1 MLTITVFMPDNRL
14 WINICGVD
22 TVSDAASDLT
32 NDPTACVPWEPDP
45 VPSTTVGIVSS
56 TAPSTSRATTEPS
69 TASSASQATTEPS
82 TASSSAVIAGPS
94 PSDGSDGT
102 NVGVI
107 AAAAVGT
114 SVVILIVIGISL
126 YIYFVKCRKKSGKKT
141 IVLYKCYVLR
151 ILMRAPHLYC
161 CVCTI
166 VHFMNFMCRILSR
179 NFVNL

>member
-14 WINICGVD
+14 WVNICGVD

-69 TASSASQATTEPS
+69 TASS
-82 TASSSAVIAGPS
+82 SAVIADPS
-94 PSDGSDGT
+94 PSDESDGT

-107 AAAAVGT
+107 AAGAVGT